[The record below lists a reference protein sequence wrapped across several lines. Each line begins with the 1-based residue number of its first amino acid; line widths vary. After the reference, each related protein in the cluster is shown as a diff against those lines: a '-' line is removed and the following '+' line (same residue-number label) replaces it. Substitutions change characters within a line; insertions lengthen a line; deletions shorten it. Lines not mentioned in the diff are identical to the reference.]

1 MHSVFSVDDIS
12 DTFWASNPAMNR
24 SASEWAFERFL
35 EEFSSPAATPRTP
48 LPDSL
53 PASSVASSSVASESS
68 TSKRQDRGDEVVEI
82 KKHDHLSPPLNP
94 SSTALTDSDQYRAFL
109 KNRLDLACAA
119 VALTRES
126 ACVKPGDS
134 ANVAQSQLQ
143 APKASQ
149 VGSGAH
155 DKVVESEADG
165 GPLGIPALP
174 SIQKKIGGQSKQTT
188 SGSSREESDDDDLEG
203 DLEITD
209 NMDPA
214 DAKRARR
221 MLSNR
226 ESARRSRRRKQAQM
240 GELATQVNQL
250 RVEHS
255 TLLKDLTDMNSKY
268 DNAAVDNRILKADIE
283 TLRAKVK
290 MAEETVKRVTGIN
303 PLLLA
308 MSNVAGTVMPSV
320 NSAINGSTN
329 AAVPMQQN
337 RNQLFHQA
345 VPSIPT
351 ATPHHQRLDSSF
363 PGNTPVPLV
372 GNHPQIEVN
381 RQSDVGGGKMVDISS
396 IQQHTGRV
404 ANLQK
409 QNGPGINPCGSL
421 PGPGWERES
430 SQAVAKNNKHNQI

>member
-1 MHSVFSVDDIS
+1 
-12 DTFWASNPAMNR
+12 
-24 SASEWAFERFL
+24 
-35 EEFSSPAATPRTP
+35 
-48 LPDSL
+48 
-53 PASSVASSSVASESS
+53 
-68 TSKRQDRGDEVVEI
+68 
-82 KKHDHLSPPLNP
+82 
-94 SSTALTDSDQYRAFL
+94 
-109 KNRLDLACAA
+109 
-119 VALTRES
+119 
-126 ACVKPGDS
+126 
-134 ANVAQSQLQ
+134 
-143 APKASQ
+143 
-149 VGSGAH
+149 
-155 DKVVESEADG
+155 
-165 GPLGIPALP
+165 
-174 SIQKKIGGQSKQTT
+174 
-188 SGSSREESDDDDLEG
+188 
-203 DLEITD
+203 
-209 NMDPA
+209 
-214 DAKRARR
+214 
-221 MLSNR
+221 
-226 ESARRSRRRKQAQM
+226 
-240 GELATQVNQL
+240 
-250 RVEHS
+250 
-255 TLLKDLTDMNSKY
+255 
-268 DNAAVDNRILKADIE
+268 
-283 TLRAKVK
+283 

-421 PGPGWERES
+421 PGSCQKITSIIKYSVRDWDSQSHFRE
-430 SQAVAKNNKHNQI
+430 VE